1 MPGDP
6 RAEAAV
12 TPGDIHRRL
21 RKLRARAARGYDVDA
36 DKMDLVSTF
45 DPVET
50 TKEVAA
56 RSKEGR

>member
-12 TPGDIHRRL
+12 TQGDIHRRL
-21 RKLRARAARGYDVDA
+21 RKLRARAVRGYDVDA
-36 DKMDLVSTF
+36 DKMDLASTF